1 MTSYDPPT
9 AEQIASLVDDDVS
22 DQLSGKE
29 DTSDGEGTGESADG
43 KTNEG
48 DDKTGDGGEAKGSDG
63 GEAKSDDGK
72 DGSNGKDSDGED
84 AGTGDDAGT
93 GAITL
98 GDKEYTAEELTL
110 IVKDQANNENWAKTN
125 TEKAQENAAAADRI
139 KEGLAFLEK
148 LAADPDA
155 LELLQDVT
163 GIKLDDKALESIKAI
178 QGMAGSEDG
187 APSGIDILRAENAIL
202 QWRQEHMDEFA
213 DQAGWDKF
221 MAFATEHQEPSI
233 DKAHILWKAQGA
245 DERLKAAE
253 EETAKEK
260 SRADAA
266 EKAAKESPPAPTG
279 EGAHAFQTEF
289 KPSKDGT
296 YDEARKASAGMLKE
310 VMSG

>member
-9 AEQIASLVDDDVS
+9 AEQIASLVDDDES

-29 DTSDGEGTGESADG
+29 DTSDGEETGESADG

-48 DDKTGDGGEAKGSDG
+48 DDKADDGGEAKGSDG
-63 GEAKSDDGK
+63 DEAKSDDGE
-72 DGSNGKDSDGED
+72 DGSNGKDSDGEA
-84 AGTGDDAGT
+84 AGKGDDAGA

-110 IVKDQANNENWAKTN
+110 IVKDHANNENWTKTN
-125 TEKAQENAAAADRI
+125 TENAQENSAAADRI

-178 QGMAGSEDG
+178 QDMAGSEDG
-187 APSGIDILRAENAIL
+187 APSDIDVLRAENAIL
-202 QWRQEHMDEFA
+202 QWRQQHMDEFA

-221 MAFATEHQEPSI
+221 MEFATEHREPSI
-233 DKAHILWKAQGA
+233 DKAHILWKAQGSE
-245 DERLKAAE
+245 ERLKAAE
-253 EETAKEK
+253 EET
-260 SRADAA
+260 
-266 EKAAKESPPAPTG
+266 
-279 EGAHAFQTEF
+279 
-289 KPSKDGT
+289 
-296 YDEARKASAGMLKE
+296 
-310 VMSG
+310 